1 MIEPSREPKFIY
13 PKIGFN
19 EFAER
24 FSGRAA
30 MLAFIVAIVFEAVM
44 GQGIFSWLG
53 LA

>member
-1 MIEPSREPKFIY
+1 MIEPSRIPHQISPKF
-13 PKIGFN
+13 GFN

-30 MLAFIVAIVFEAVM
+30 MLALVAAIVFEAIT

>member
-1 MIEPSREPKFIY
+1 MSEPSRVPKRLS

-30 MLAFIVAIVFEAVM
+30 MLAFVVALVFEAVT
-44 GQGIFSWLG
+44 GKGIFSWLG
-53 LA
+53 LV